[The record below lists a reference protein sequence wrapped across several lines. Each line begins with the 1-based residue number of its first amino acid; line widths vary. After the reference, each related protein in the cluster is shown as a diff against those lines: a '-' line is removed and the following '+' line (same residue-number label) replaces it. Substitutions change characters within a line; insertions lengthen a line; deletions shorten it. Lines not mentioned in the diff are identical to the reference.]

1 MKQRIKK
8 IRYTVPDIIR
18 GVSVIAMIV
27 YHTMWDLVYLFGVSV
42 PWFKTDMGFLFQQ
55 SICWSFVLISGF
67 CWHLGKKKI
76 RRGIIVLACS
86 LVLTAVTAI
95 VMPEQI
101 ILHGV
106 LSLIGTAMLVTIP
119 LDKIFKKVHP
129 LWGIVISFLLFLL
142 TYDVNNGFVGIAG
155 HKLFE
160 LPENLYLNTV
170 TAFFGFPHD
179 AFYSSDYVPILPW
192 IFVFFIG
199 YFIYALLEKRNKLNF
214 LSRFT
219 CKPIEFIGRHSLEIY
234 MAHQPIIFGIL
245 FLIFK

>member
-8 IRYTVPDIIR
+8 NRYTVPDIIR

-42 PWFKTDMGFLFQQ
+42 PWFKTDAEFLFQQ

-67 CWHLGKKKI
+67 CWHLGKRKV
-76 RRGIIVLACS
+76 RRSLIVLACS
-86 LVLTAVTAI
+86 LVLTVVTAI
-95 VMPEQI
+95 VIPEQI

-119 LDKIFKKVHP
+119 FDKIFKKVYP
-129 LWGIVISFLLFLL
+129 LLGIVTSFLLFLL
-142 TYDVNNGFVGIAG
+142 TYDVNNGFVSIAG
-155 HKLFE
+155 QKFFE
-160 LPENLYLNTV
+160 LPENLYINTV

-199 YFIYALLEKRNKLNF
+199 YFIYTLLEKKNKLNL
-214 LSRFT
+214 LSRFK

-234 MAHQPIIFGIL
+234 MIHQPIIYCIL
-245 FLIFK
+245 FFIFK

>member
-27 YHTMWDLVYLFGVSV
+27 YHTMWDIVYLFGVSV

-76 RRGIIVLACS
+76 KRSVIVLACS

-119 LDKIFKKVHP
+119 LDKIFKKVHQ

-142 TYDVNNGFVGIAG
+142 TYDINNGFVGIAG

-160 LPENLYLNTV
+160 LPESLYLNTA

-179 AFYSSDYVPILPW
+179 TFYSSDYVPILPW

-199 YFIYALLEKRNKLNF
+199 YFIYALLERKNKLKF
-214 LSRFT
+214 LSKFT
-219 CKPIEFIGRHSLEIY
+219 CKPIEFVGRHSLEIY
-234 MAHQPIIFGIL
+234 MAHQPIIFGVL

>member
-76 RRGIIVLACS
+76 KRSVIVLACS

-95 VMPEQI
+95 AMPEQI

-129 LWGIVISFLLFLL
+129 LWGIVISFLLFLQ
-142 TYDVNNGFVGIAG
+142 TYEVNNGLVGIAG

-160 LPENLYLNTV
+160 LPE
-170 TAFFGFPHD
+170 
-179 AFYSSDYVPILPW
+179 
-192 IFVFFIG
+192 
-199 YFIYALLEKRNKLNF
+199 
-214 LSRFT
+214 
-219 CKPIEFIGRHSLEIY
+219 SL
-234 MAHQPIIFGIL
+234 
-245 FLIFK
+245 

>member
-27 YHTMWDLVYLFGVSV
+27 YHTMWDLVYLFGVAV

-67 CWHLGKKKI
+67 CWHLGKTKI
-76 RRGIIVLACS
+76 KRSVIVLACS

-160 LPENLYLNTV
+160 LPESLYINTV

-199 YFIYALLEKRNKLNF
+199 YFIYALLEKRNKLYF

>member
-18 GVSVIAMIV
+18 GASVVAMIV
-27 YHTMWDLVYLFGVSV
+27 YHTLWDLVYLFGVSV
-42 PWFKTDMGFLFQQ
+42 PWFKTDAGFLFQQ

-86 LVLTAVTAI
+86 FVLTAVTAI
-95 VMPEQI
+95 FMPEQI

-119 LDKIFKKVHP
+119 LDKVLKRINP
-129 LWGIVISFLLFLL
+129 LVGIVMNFLLFLL
-142 TYDVNNGFVGIAG
+142 TYDVSNGFIGIAG
-155 HKLFE
+155 YRLCE
-160 LPENLYLNTV
+160 LPESLYINTL
-170 TAFFGFPHD
+170 TAFFGFPHGE
-179 AFYSSDYVPILPW
+179 FYSSDYVPVLPW

-199 YFIYALLEKRNKLNF
+199 YFVYALIEKKNKLNL
-214 LSRFT
+214 LSAFT

-234 MAHQPIIFGIL
+234 IAHQPIIFGIL

>member
-67 CWHLGKKKI
+67 CWHLGKNKI
-76 RRGIIVLACS
+76 KRSVMVLACS

-160 LPENLYLNTV
+160 LPESLYLNTV

-179 AFYSSDYVPILPW
+179 TFYSSDYVPILPW

-214 LSRFT
+214 LSKFI

-234 MAHQPIIFGIL
+234 MAHQPIIFGVL

>member
-18 GVSVIAMIV
+18 GASVIAMIV

-76 RRGIIVLACS
+76 RRGIIVIACS

-119 LDKIFKKVHP
+119 LDKIFKKLHP

-142 TYDVNNGFVGIAG
+142 TYDVNNGFVGITG
-155 HKLFE
+155 QKLFE
-160 LPENLYLNTV
+160 LPENLYINTV

-199 YFIYALLEKRNKLNF
+199 YFIYTLLEKKNKLNL
-214 LSRFT
+214 LSGFT

-234 MAHQPIIFGIL
+234 MAHQPIIFGLL

>member
-76 RRGIIVLACS
+76 KRSVIVLACS

-160 LPENLYLNTV
+160 LPENLYINTV

-199 YFIYALLEKRNKLNF
+199 YFIYALLERKNKLKF
-214 LSRFT
+214 LSKFT
-219 CKPIEFIGRHSLEIY
+219 CKPIEFIGRHSLEFY